1 MERKSGT
8 LAAIANEQLEQR
20 ELGTDDVSLL
30 LTPEDELVK
39 TPGTTKKG
47 DSGPRKGSVR
57 ITNENGKFKQLSF
70 WVSKE
75 EYFALREANLAR
87 ELAGDEP
94 YRHEHMIRFAFR
106 AYLEDLGFLRSG
118 SA

>member
-1 MERKSGT
+1 MEKKSAT
-8 LAAIANEQLEQR
+8 LAAMANEQLEQR
-20 ELGTDDVSLL
+20 GLGTDDISLL
-30 LTPEDELVK
+30 LTPEDDLAK
-39 TPGTTKKG
+39 QDNPTKAG
-47 DSGPRKGSVR
+47 SNRRNRSVR

-75 EYFALREANLAR
+75 EYFALREANLVR

-106 AYLEDLGFLRSG
+106 AYLQDLGFLRSG
-118 SA
+118 TE

>member
-1 MERKSGT
+1 MEEKSAT
-8 LAAIANEQLEQR
+8 LATMANGQLEQR
-20 ELGTDDVSLL
+20 GLGTDDISLL
-30 LTPEDELVK
+30 LTPEDELAK
-39 TPGTTKKG
+39 KNTPPKA
-47 DSGPRKGSVR
+47 RANRRRRSVR
-57 ITNENGKFKQLSF
+57 IINENGKFKQLSF
-70 WVSKE
+70 WVSKD

-106 AYLEDLGFLRSG
+106 AYLQELGFLRSE